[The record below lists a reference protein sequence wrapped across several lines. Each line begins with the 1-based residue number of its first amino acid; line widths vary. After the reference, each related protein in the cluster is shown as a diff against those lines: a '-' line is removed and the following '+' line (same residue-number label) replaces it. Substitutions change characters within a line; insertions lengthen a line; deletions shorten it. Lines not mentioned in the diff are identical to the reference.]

1 MSLQELF
8 QKAAMDKNLREVMS
22 WIRAEI
28 LPPNASEEE
37 LLFSKVAEAAL
48 QAAEAASLGGEME
61 ATAEEA
67 DSLKA
72 RVVTNPVEIP
82 AKKRLRW

>member
-1 MSLQELF
+1 MR
-8 QKAAMDKNLREVMS
+8 LREVMS

-67 DSLKA
+67 EADSRKA

>member
-1 MSLQELF
+1 MIL
-8 QKAAMDKNLREVMS
+8 MRLREVMS

-67 DSLKA
+67 EADSLKA

-82 AKKRLRW
+82 AKKRLRG